1 MSETKN
7 QLVSN
12 DVNFFLMGTTISK
25 HILFLSFNF
34 YIFVSKEYSSR
45 LLKTNFNLKKK
56 IEIFFVIS
64 SKKDMVFDIS
74 LKCKRL

>member
-56 IEIFFVIS
+56 DRNFFGYFI
-64 SKKDMVFDIS
+64 KERHGF
-74 LKCKRL
+74 